1 MARISS
7 YPTAAAAAAAA
18 INDTLLGTDLSNS
31 KATTNYSITSVLALL
46 TASIAEY
53 ADNTAAIAA
62 GLTVGDLYRTVDVLK
77 VVH

>member
-7 YPTAAAAAAAA
+7 YPTAAAAA

>member
-7 YPTAAAAAAAA
+7 YPTAAAAA

-31 KATTNYSITSVLALL
+31 LATTNYSITSVLALL
-46 TASIAEY
+46 TASIAEH

>member
-7 YPTAAAAAAAA
+7 YPTAAAAA

-31 KATTNYSITSVLALL
+31 LATTNYSITSVLALL

-62 GLTVGDLYRTVDVLK
+62 GLTVGALYRTVDVLK

>member
-7 YPTAAAAAAAA
+7 YPTAAAAA

-31 KATTNYSITSVLALL
+31 LATTNYSITSVLALL

-62 GLTVGDLYRTVDVLK
+62 GLTAGNLYRTVDVLK

>member
-7 YPTAAAAAAAA
+7 YPTAAAAA

-31 KATTNYSITSVLALL
+31 LATTNYSITSVLALL

-62 GLTVGDLYRTVDVLK
+62 GLTVGNLYRTVDVLK

>member
-7 YPTAAAAAAAA
+7 YPTAAAAA

-31 KATTNYSITSVLALL
+31 LATTNYSITSVLALL